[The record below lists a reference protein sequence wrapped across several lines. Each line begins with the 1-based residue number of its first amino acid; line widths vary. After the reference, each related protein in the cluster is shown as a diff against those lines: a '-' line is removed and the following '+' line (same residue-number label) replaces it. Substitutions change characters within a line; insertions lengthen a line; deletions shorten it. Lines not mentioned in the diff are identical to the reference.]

1 MTKGSRTYGVL
12 LYDHPSGKYG
22 VKYSEPKTHTVLE
35 RPYSGNTKPELTRYD
50 VSGPLHEPTHE
61 GYEPTYELV
70 YEPAPRSNPK
80 YAKPEIQPIILETI
94 SSMRGNTWPH
104 GTRSVCV
111 DYQLEKCPQE

>member
-1 MTKGSRTYGVL
+1 MEFLSLTKGSRTYGVL

-50 VSGPLHEPTHE
+50 VSKPLHEPTHE

-70 YEPAPRSNPK
+70 YEPAPRSDPK
-80 YAKPEIQPIILETI
+80 YAKPEIQHHVIHIHHHKAP
-94 SSMRGNTWPH
+94 
-104 GTRSVCV
+104 
-111 DYQLEKCPQE
+111 Y

>member
-1 MTKGSRTYGVL
+1 MFLLLFASLGFLSLTKCSRTYGVS

-22 VKYSEPKTHTVLE
+22 VKYSEPKSHTVLE

-70 YEPAPRSNPK
+70 YEPAPRSHPK
-80 YAKPEIQPIILETI
+80 YAKPEIQHHVIHIHHHKAP
-94 SSMRGNTWPH
+94 
-104 GTRSVCV
+104 
-111 DYQLEKCPQE
+111 Y